1 MEQLVE
7 KQNFIFP
14 FMVSENGR
22 ISAMGGDESIRSK
35 IIQVLFTSRGERVN
49 QPEFGCGLF
58 ELVFDMNDPIL
69 AASVEFTIGQSLTRW
84 LANEI
89 LIEGVNVVAQEETM
103 LVEIAY
109 VKRSTLATQ
118 AVRITF

>member
-1 MEQLVE
+1 MEQLLE
-7 KQNFIFP
+7 KHNFVFP

-22 ISAMGGDESIRSK
+22 INATGGDERIRSK